1 MTTPYYRHKDNI
13 HYCNVTSEE
22 EVERLHD
29 EVRDEEMRLQ
39 RLLEYNH
46 AMLIRNGIAQKFD
59 DANKRTNAE
68 NEIRY
73 KGMGFHRFKE
83 ATPATQFQVA
93 HYPDSLGRLALGA
106 VAIGMH
112 DRSGT
117 LIAPMGRRIFEGGQL
132 VSVALEPAYDFTE
145 EDVLFAGSLLDAI
158 HKEVDAGKLP
168 HLRIDD
174 AILDSLTVHSSQ
186 AVAPTT

>member
-29 EVRDEEMRLQ
+29 AVVDEEVRLQ

-46 AMLIRNGIAQKFD
+46 AMLIRSGIAQKYD

-68 NEIRY
+68 HEIRY

-83 ATPATQFQVA
+83 ATPETQFQVA
-93 HYPDSLGRLALGA
+93 HYHDSLGHLDLGA
-106 VAIGMH
+106 VAIGMQ
-112 DRSGT
+112 DRMGT
-117 LIAPMGRRIFEGGQL
+117 LIAPMGSRIFEGGQL
-132 VSVALEPAYDFTE
+132 VSVTLEPAYDFTE
-145 EDVLFAGSLLDAI
+145 EDVLYAGSLLDLI
-158 HKEVDAGKLP
+158 HKEVEAGKLP
-168 HLRIDD
+168 HLSIGDV
-174 AILDSLTVHSSQ
+174 ILNSLTVHSSQ